1 MSMYC
6 GIIRRSTCCTLA
18 IHDLES
24 GPSMDI
30 RKEFLPFSRPSIGE
44 GEINKVVTCL
54 KSGWITT
61 GALCK
66 EFEDSFCQ
74 LTTAGQAIA
83 LNSATAGMH
92 LTLTALGIGKGDEV
106 ITPSMTFASTIN
118 MIALLGATPVFA
130 DIDYGTL
137 NINADLIEEKITSK
151 TKAIIPVHFAGAPA
165 DMEKINQ
172 IAQKYNLKVIEDA
185 AHAVGTY
192 YKGIHAGG
200 FGHIAIFSFHPIK
213 NITTGEG
220 GMITLNDAVLEKKLR
235 VLRFHGIERDAWK
248 RYGKGGNPS
257 YDIAQPGYKY
267 NLPDMLAALGIVQ
280 LERLQEFNTRRSK
293 LANLYLEGLKGISG
307 IELPKLPGYDHT
319 HAWHLFVIK
328 NLTLARNEFMN
339 KLAEY
344 NIGYGLHFPAAHT
357 LSYVREKFAT
367 TAGTLKETSRAAD
380 KILSLPLFPD
390 MLEEDV
396 QYVCSAI
403 KEIMKHG

>member
-1 MSMYC
+1 MK
-6 GIIRRSTCCTLA
+6 
-18 IHDLES
+18 
-24 GPSMDI
+24 I

-44 GEINKVVTCL
+44 AEINKVVGCL

-66 EFEDSFCQ
+66 EFEDKFCQ
-74 LTTAGQAIA
+74 LTTASQAIA

-118 MIALLGATPVFA
+118 MIALRGATPVFV

-137 NINADLIEEKITSK
+137 NINADLIEKSITSR

-165 DMEKINQ
+165 DMGKINLL
-172 IAQKYNLKVIEDA
+172 AKKHDLTVIEDA

-220 GMITLNDAVLEKKLR
+220 GMITLNDTALENKLR
-235 VLRFHGIERDAWK
+235 LLRFHGIERDAWK
-248 RYGKGGNPS
+248 RYGKGGNPG

-267 NLPDMLAALGIVQ
+267 NLPDILAALGVVQ
-280 LERLQEFNTRRSK
+280 LERLQEFNMRRSK
-293 LANLYLEGLKGISG
+293 LANLYLEGLKSVEG
-307 IELPKLPGYDHT
+307 IELPQSPGYDHT

-328 NLTLARNEFMN
+328 NSKLDREKFMN
-339 KLAEY
+339 KLADY
-344 NIGYGLHFPAAHT
+344 NIGYGLHFPAVHN
-357 LSYVREKFAT
+357 LNYVKEKYAPA
-367 TAGTLKETSRAAD
+367 AGTLPETDLAAQ
-380 KILSLPLFPD
+380 KLLSLPLFPD
-390 MLEEDV
+390 MLGEDV
-396 QYVCSAI
+396 EYVCSAI
-403 KEIMKHG
+403 KEIMKNG

>member
-1 MSMYC
+1 MK
-6 GIIRRSTCCTLA
+6 
-18 IHDLES
+18 
-24 GPSMDI
+24 I
-30 RKEFLPFSRPSIGE
+30 RKDFLPFSRPSIGE
-44 GEINKVVTCL
+44 AEINKVVTCL

-66 EFEDSFCQ
+66 EFEDEFCK
-74 LTTAGQAIA
+74 LTSASQSIA

-92 LTLTALGIGKGDEV
+92 LTLTALGICKGDEV

-118 MIALLGATPVFA
+118 MIALLGVVPVFV

-137 NINADLIEEKITSK
+137 NINADLIKDKITSK

-165 DMEKINQ
+165 DMEKINR
-172 IAQKYNLKVIEDA
+172 IAKEQNLIVIEDA

-192 YKGIHAGG
+192 YKGISAGG

-220 GMITLNDAVLEKKLR
+220 GMITLNDAGLEKTLR
-235 VLRFHGIERDAWK
+235 MLRFHGIERDAWK

-257 YDIAQPGYKY
+257 YDIANPGYKY
-267 NLPDMLAALGIVQ
+267 NLPDILAALGIVQ
-280 LERLQEFNTRRSK
+280 LKRLEEFNTRRSK
-293 LANLYLEGLKGISG
+293 LANLYLEGLNGIPG
-307 IELPKLPGYDHT
+307 LELPQLPGYDHT

-328 NLTLARNEFMN
+328 NLKYHREEFMN

-344 NIGYGLHFPAAHT
+344 NIGYGLHFPATHN
-357 LSYVREKFAT
+357 LSYVKERYPVVAD
-367 TAGTLKETSRAAD
+367 ALKETNRAAD
-380 KILSLPLFPD
+380 RILSLPLFPD

-403 KEIMKHG
+403 KEIMKNE

>member
-1 MSMYC
+1 MK
-6 GIIRRSTCCTLA
+6 
-18 IHDLES
+18 
-24 GPSMDI
+24 I

-44 GEINKVVTCL
+44 AEINKVVGCL

-66 EFEDSFCQ
+66 EFEDKFCE
-74 LTTAGQAIA
+74 LTKASQAIA

-92 LTLTALGIGKGDEV
+92 LTLIALGIGKGDEV

-118 MIALLGATPVFA
+118 MIVLLGAKPVFV

-137 NINADLIEEKITSK
+137 NINADLIEEKITSE
-151 TKAIIPVHFAGAPA
+151 TKAIIPVHFAGAPV
-165 DMEKINQ
+165 DMDKINR
-172 IAQKYNLKVIEDA
+172 IAKKHNLQVIEDA

-220 GMITLNDAVLEKKLR
+220 GMITLSNADLEKKLR
-235 VLRFHGIERDAWK
+235 LLRFHGIERDAWK

-257 YDIAQPGYKY
+257 YDIANPGYKY
-267 NLPDMLAALGIVQ
+267 NLPDMLAALGVVQ
-280 LERLQEFNTRRSK
+280 LERLQEFNLRRTK
-293 LANLYLEGLKGISG
+293 LANLYLEGLQDIEGL
-307 IELPKLPGYDHT
+307 ELPQSPDYDHT
-319 HAWHLFVIK
+319 HALHLFVIK
-328 NLTLARNEFMN
+328 NSKMNRDDFMN
-339 KLAEY
+339 KLADY
-344 NIGYGLHFPAAHT
+344 NIGYGLHFPAVHN
-357 LSYVREKFAT
+357 LSYVKEKYAPA
-367 TAGTLKETSRAAD
+367 AGSLKETARAAQ
-380 KILSLPLFPD
+380 KLLSLPLFPD

-403 KEIMKHG
+403 KEIMKNG